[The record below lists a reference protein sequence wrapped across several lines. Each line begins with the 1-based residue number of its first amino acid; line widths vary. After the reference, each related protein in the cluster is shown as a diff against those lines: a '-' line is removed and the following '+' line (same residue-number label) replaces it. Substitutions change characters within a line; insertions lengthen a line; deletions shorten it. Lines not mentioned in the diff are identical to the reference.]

1 MNSILIET
9 KLKELDKREMFI
21 RSADFLSDDDK
32 QALKQIEQE
41 KTDLKNKIKQELETL
56 DKKESRILFGVSVL
70 TENER
75 VEVNLIHMKQR
86 KLKKLLEV

>member
-9 KLKELDKREMFI
+9 KLKELNNREMFI
-21 RSADFLSDDDK
+21 NSADFLSNDDK

-56 DKKESRILFGVSVL
+56 DKKESRMLFGVSVL

-75 VEVNLIHMKQR
+75 VEVNLIHMEQR
-86 KLKKLLEV
+86 KLKKLLED

>member
-9 KLKELDKREMFI
+9 KLKELNNREMFI
-21 RSADFLSDDDK
+21 NSADFLSNDDK

-56 DKKESRILFGVSVL
+56 DKKESRILFGISVL

-75 VEVNLIHMKQR
+75 VEVNLIHMEQR
-86 KLKKLLEV
+86 KLKKLLED

>member
-9 KLKELDKREMFI
+9 KLKELNNREMFI
-21 RSADFLSDDDK
+21 NSADFLSNDDK
-32 QALKQIEQE
+32 QALKQIGQE

-75 VEVNLIHMKQR
+75 VEVNLIHMEQR
-86 KLKKLLEV
+86 KLKKLLED

>member
-9 KLKELDKREMFI
+9 KLKELNNREMFI
-21 RSADFLSDDDK
+21 NSADFLSNDDK
-32 QALKQIEQE
+32 QALKQIGQE

-86 KLKKLLEV
+86 KLKKLLEY

>member
-9 KLKELDKREMFI
+9 KLKELNNREMFI
-21 RSADFLSDDDK
+21 NSADFLSNDDK
-32 QALKQIEQE
+32 QALKQIEQD

-56 DKKESRILFGVSVL
+56 DKKESRILFGISVL

-75 VEVNLIHMKQR
+75 VEVNLIHMEQR
-86 KLKKLLEV
+86 KLKKLLED

>member
-1 MNSILIET
+1 MNSIFIET
-9 KLKELDKREMFI
+9 KLKELNNREMFI
-21 RSADFLSDDDK
+21 NSADFLSNDDK

-75 VEVNLIHMKQR
+75 VEVNLIHMEQR
-86 KLKKLLEV
+86 KLKKLLED

>member
-9 KLKELDKREMFI
+9 KLKELNNREMFI
-21 RSADFLSDDDK
+21 NSADFLSNDDK
-32 QALKQIEQE
+32 QALKQIGQE
-41 KTDLKNKIKQELETL
+41 KTDLKNKIKQDLETL

-75 VEVNLIHMKQR
+75 VEVNLIHMEQR
-86 KLKKLLEV
+86 KLKKLLEY

>member
-9 KLKELDKREMFI
+9 KLKELNNREMFI
-21 RSADFLSDDDK
+21 NSADFLSNDDK

-75 VEVNLIHMKQR
+75 VEVNLIHMEQR
-86 KLKKLLEV
+86 KLKKLLEY

>member
-1 MNSILIET
+1 MNYTSIET
-9 KLKELDKREMFI
+9 KLKELNNREMFI
-21 RSADFLSDDDK
+21 NSADFLSNDDK

-56 DKKESRILFGVSVL
+56 DKKESRMLFGVSVL

-75 VEVNLIHMKQR
+75 VEVNLIYMEQR
-86 KLKKLLEV
+86 KLKKLLEY